1 MKYSIGAAIAIL
13 AGFIFLAACSKP
25 INPVNVTAE
34 GIAIKGY
41 DPVAYFTVARPL
53 QGKKEFN
60 FKWNEATWLFASKMH
75 LELFKKNP
83 SRYAPQYG
91 GY

>member
-1 MKYSIGAAIAIL
+1 MNHSTWAALTFFAAFFLL
-13 AGFIFLAACSKP
+13 ASCSTP
-25 INPVNVTAE
+25 LPPGNITAE

-41 DPVAYFTVARPL
+41 DPFAYFTAGEPI
-53 QGKKEFN
+53 QGKKEF
-60 FKWNEATWLFASKMH
+60 KHQWNGATWLFASKMH
-75 LELFKKNP
+75 LEMFKSDP